1 MIWSLTQYL
10 RTDDRKR
17 GDART
22 DDKTVG
28 TQGHMIEQQTEQGQM
43 AERTSVVLVGVFF
56 FFFFIYSYIKW
67 ISKLEKEIVLVTGV
81 RFSYLD
87 GVSRIRGGSVRQRRM
102 N

>member
-43 AERTSVVLVGVFF
+43 AERTSVVLVGFF
-56 FFFFIYSYIKW
+56 FFFFFLQLYPSGFQNWKR
-67 ISKLEKEIVLVTGV
+67 KLCLLRGLG
-81 RFSYLD
+81 F
-87 GVSRIRGGSVRQRRM
+87 RI
-102 N
+102 